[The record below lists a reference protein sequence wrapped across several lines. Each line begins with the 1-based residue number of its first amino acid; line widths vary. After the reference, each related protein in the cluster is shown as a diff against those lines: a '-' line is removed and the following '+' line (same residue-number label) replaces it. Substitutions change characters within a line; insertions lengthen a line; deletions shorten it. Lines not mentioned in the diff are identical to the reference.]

1 MGASMMEKLRRFFTM
16 DEEYSQSEEISS
28 DAAMAAP
35 PVGARREGRARGTLI
50 GLPSPKKQ
58 EVLIL
63 EPGTFA
69 EAREIAEA
77 LKVKKCII
85 LNMRRTDKELSRRIV
100 DFLSGISYALDGFT
114 QKVADQIYLFTPS
127 HIEIFVPDRQAPEA
141 VGTGPM
147 MGGTGGS
154 GMPGIGG
161 APGTDYDSGGYGAAG
176 FR

>member
-127 HIEIFVPDRQAPEA
+127 HIEGRQVSADPFGGQAASLEA
-141 VGTGPM
+141 NRPLPSPAFLSASVCLL
-147 MGGTGGS
+147 
-154 GMPGIGG
+154 
-161 APGTDYDSGGYGAAG
+161 
-176 FR
+176 

>member
-1 MGASMMEKLRRFFTM
+1 MAARLMEKIRRFFTLEEEFSM
-16 DEEYSQSEEISS
+16 SDEMSSE
-28 DAAMAAP
+28 AASPAAP
-35 PVGARREGRARGTLI
+35 VAAPAAGARREARTRGTLI

-58 EVLIL
+58 EVVIL

-100 DFLSGISYALDGFT
+100 DFLSGISYALDGYT

-127 HIEIFVPDRQAPEA
+127 HIEIFVPEKQGAEGGGA
-141 VGTGPM
+141 GATM
-147 MGGTGGS
+147 MGGGPPLTGAELES
-154 GMPGIGG
+154 
-161 APGTDYDSGGYGAAG
+161 AGYGTASY
-176 FR
+176 R